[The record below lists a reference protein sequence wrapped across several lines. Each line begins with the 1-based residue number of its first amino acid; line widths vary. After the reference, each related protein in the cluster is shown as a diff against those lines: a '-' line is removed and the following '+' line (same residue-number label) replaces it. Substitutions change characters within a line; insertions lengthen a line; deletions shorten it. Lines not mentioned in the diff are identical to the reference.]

1 MGKLSVTAE
10 AVLPKLIHDKFKVDT
25 EMNICIHKICPREK
39 KSLFKSFK
47 KIFSSCCRQDQEEE
61 REYCRSEK
69 LPGSMRQIT
78 EKLREKFENKEMD
91 YTPYI

>member
-47 KIFSSCCRQDQEEE
+47 KLFSFCRNQDQEEE

-69 LPGSMRQIT
+69 LPNSMRQIT
-78 EKLREKFENKEMD
+78 EKLRERFENKEID
-91 YTPYI
+91 YAHYI